1 MTKNPDEAVERAARA
16 RAESR
21 AAFAVALRWRKERR
35 RLRSEHLVT
44 AEGLCLVRSIE
55 MGLKAFAL
63 FESGRAPQGHD
74 LRTLLDV
81 LSPDLRSQIIRD
93 TGEPAEQL
101 DSNLDAVHGALDE
114 SWNAVAHE
122 PQLFEFLE
130 RLARAVQN
138 ALYGHAPAAG
148 KIEEGPARRDSEDD
162 HMAQNRPPSVSCS
175 FCGKGLHEIRKLIAG
190 PTVHICDECIR
201 LCNDI
206 IAEEVAGESRRVH
219 PLEVHAKGIVA
230 FARSFAEACENAVEL
245 PRPVAERARAL
256 AEEIDLVTTTNVY
269 SRVALGEFAKSVAV
283 MVRHFAKAC
292 DAVELP
298 RAVAERARSLFVE
311 IEALMGPSGED

>member
-1 MTKNPDEAVERAARA
+1 MTKSPDEAVERAARA

-21 AAFAVALRWRKERR
+21 AAFAVALRWRKELRTV
-35 RLRSEHLVT
+35 RSEHLVR
-44 AEGLCLVRSIE
+44 AEALCFVRSIE
-55 MGLKAFAL
+55 MGLKALAL

-74 LRTLLDV
+74 LRTVLGV
-81 LSPDLRSQIIRD
+81 LSPDLQSQIVKD
-93 TGEPAEQL
+93 TGDGAGQL
-101 DSNLDAVHGALDE
+101 DSNLEALHGVFGE
-114 SWNAVAHE
+114 SWNAGAHE

-138 ALYGHAPAAG
+138 SLYGHAAAAG
-148 KIEEGPARRDSEDD
+148 KTAEGPAPQDSGDD

-175 FCGKGLHEIRKLIAG
+175 FCGKALHEIRKLIAG
-190 PTVHICDECIR
+190 PTVYICDECIR

-230 FARSFAEACENAVEL
+230 TARSFAEACEKAVEL
-245 PRPVAERARAL
+245 PRPIAERARAL
-256 AEEIDLVTTTNVY
+256 AEEIEVVTTTNAD
-269 SRVALGEFAKSVAV
+269 SRVALREYAKSVAV
-283 MVRHFAKAC
+283 MARHFAKAC

-298 RAVAERARSLFVE
+298 GAVAARARSLFVE
-311 IEALMGPSGED
+311 IEALTGPSDEE